1 MPDGKPTY
9 VARYVEKFLAQT
21 FLMDAETVGAMVL
34 LEAFAWIQEP
44 PCTLPMDDAA
54 LERYA
59 KVAPGR
65 WMVIGPK
72 LIAAFYVAKDGRWFN
87 SDLFEDYKKS
97 LSRMKVNRE
106 NGAKGGKARVS
117 QAIAKQSLSKRLAT
131 TPSEAQALDRD
142 RDRDRETDREKEPE
156 PCGSAFSDS
165 VEPDPDATW
174 MIAAVAKAIGYQPS
188 SSAQY
193 AIAEEQAKLAALMP
207 PVIGGKG
214 KPWRDVF
221 DAACTMALQ
230 TAKNKSAVPFTRYAV
245 EIAKGAISDG
255 IMPGTHRPANN
266 GKVQPGPV
274 LTGKPY
280 RPLARGQG

>member
-1 MPDGKPTY
+1 MADGKPTY
-9 VARYVEKFLAQT
+9 VARYIEKFLAQT

-44 PCTLPMDDAA
+44 PCTLPKDDAA

-59 KVAPGR
+59 KVSPGR

-72 LIAAFYVAKDGRWFN
+72 LIAAFYVSDGGRWFN
-87 SDLFEDYKKS
+87 PTLFEDYERS

-106 NGAKGGKARVS
+106 NGSKGGKARVS
-117 QAIAKQSLSKRLAT
+117 QAIAKQPLSKRLAT

-142 RDRDRETDREKEPE
+142 RDRETDREKEKEPEQGGGAFSSKIEPE
-156 PCGSAFSDS
+156 PDS
-165 VEPDPDATW
+165 QW
-174 MIAAVAKAIGYQPS
+174 MINAVTKAIGHQPS
-188 SSAQY
+188 SSQQY
-193 AIAEEQAKLAALMP
+193 TITEIQTDLMSLP
-207 PVIGGKG
+207 PPTVGGR
-214 KPWRDVF
+214 PMAWRDVF
-221 DAACTMALQ
+221 DAACTVALQ
-230 TAKNKSAVPFTRYAV
+230 KATNKAPVAFARYAAT
-245 EIAKGAISDG
+245 IAKGALADG
-255 IMPGTHRPANN
+255 IMPGQHKPTDS